1 MIKTVLLDLDDT
13 IFDFKKAQKLA
24 LTRTLEMFGL
34 EATQEVISRYDQINQ
49 YVWRMLEEG
58 KMSREEIL
66 VKRYEM
72 LLQEYHIQA
81 DPVKIQETYERELG
95 VGHYYL
101 DGAKEFLKALR
112 KEYKLYLVSNGT
124 AVVQDSRIASSDLGD
139 YFEEIFISERVGAN
153 KPSIKF
159 FEYVFARIPNFE
171 KNETVIIGD
180 SLTSDM
186 KGGLNAGIHT
196 IWFNPHGHALSG
208 DIVPE
213 YEAACY
219 DKVEEILHQI

>member
-72 LLQEYHIQA
+72 L
-81 DPVKIQETYERELG
+81 
-95 VGHYYL
+95 
-101 DGAKEFLKALR
+101 
-112 KEYKLYLVSNGT
+112 
-124 AVVQDSRIASSDLGD
+124 
-139 YFEEIFISERVGAN
+139 
-153 KPSIKF
+153 
-159 FEYVFARIPNFE
+159 
-171 KNETVIIGD
+171 
-180 SLTSDM
+180 
-186 KGGLNAGIHT
+186 
-196 IWFNPHGHALSG
+196 
-208 DIVPE
+208 
-213 YEAACY
+213 
-219 DKVEEILHQI
+219 